1 MSVELGL
8 PWLPPGYCAELRQ
21 MLSGRLTIEDNE
33 SVNASLCKT
42 FVDPNPRKT
51 WREGTE
57 KKSFNY
63 LLLDPSITQNLPAR
77 YTQLSAFKY
86 FVILCLH
93 IANLVHV
100 VVHTSGL

>member
-1 MSVELGL
+1 
-8 PWLPPGYCAELRQ
+8 